1 MRPSDYAT
9 WAAAAAAGP
18 AAFWGLGEC
27 SRMSSF
33 EGEEEPARECSPM
46 SDEDGEMDFE
56 AGMRGPG
63 DDIMTYP
70 GSFPSPGTC
79 HLGVYH

>member
-1 MRPSDYAT
+1 MPPGPRPLLPVPLLSGVLVSLPDGILCYM
-9 WAAAAAAGP
+9 
-18 AAFWGLGEC
+18 E
-27 SRMSSF
+27 
-33 EGEEEPARECSPM
+33 EEEPARECISM

-63 DDIMTYP
+63 DEIMTYP
-70 GSFPSPGTC
+70 GSFSSPGTC